1 MPRNKEFDYFEK
13 LEIVRNLFW
22 EKGYHATSMNDI
34 VDALELNRSSIYNTY
49 GNKHTLFL
57 KCLENYA
64 KMKTAQYKKA
74 TSYDGSSFEILGHTV
89 HDVMHQ
95 TIQDK
100 KACLIIRTIFELGDS
115 DPLVNHLITTNAK
128 VLEEIFRTLIEKS
141 IVENDIKHNILPEVA
156 ARCILSSFSGFYRHY
171 IVSGKKAEVEQM
183 IDFMLSSMR
192 A

>member
-1 MPRNKEFDYFEK
+1 MSRSKEFDYIEK

-34 VDALELNRSSIYNTY
+34 VDALQLNRSSIYNTY

-57 KCLENYA
+57 ECLKNYA
-64 KMKTAQYKKA
+64 KMKTAQYRKA
-74 TSYDGSSFEILGHTV
+74 TSYNGSLFEVLSHTV
-89 HDVMHQ
+89 HDVMNQ

-115 DPLVNHLITTNAK
+115 DPLVNNLIADNAK
-128 VLEEIFRTLIEKS
+128 VLEEIFRTLIKKS
-141 IVENDIKHNILPEVA
+141 ILDNEIKKEIVPEVA
-156 ARCILSSFSGFYRHY
+156 ARYILSSFSGFYRHY
-171 IVSGKKAEVEQM
+171 IVSGKKVEVQQM

-192 A
+192 